1 MLLFV
6 GLGNPG
12 RDYAENRHNVGAM
25 AVEEIIRRHGL
36 PGLRTRSRPAGAF
49 SEGRLGDE
57 QVRILRPLSYMNE
70 SGRPVGEAMR
80 YYRLSPADVVVFHD
94 ELDLAAGKV
103 RVKRGGGHAGHNG
116 LRSIDQHIGPDY
128 RRVRI
133 GIGHPGD
140 RDRVTGHVLR
150 DFSRADRV
158 WLDRMLEAIADAA
171 PLLAGG
177 DDAGFMTRVAL
188 LTKRQKP
195 QNEPTTGQKTAPG
208 APGRETTDKH

>member
-25 AVEEIIRRHGL
+25 AVEAILRRHGL
-36 PGLRTRSRPAGAF
+36 PALRNSTRPRGAF
-49 SEGRLGDE
+49 AEGRLGE
-57 QVRILRPLSYMNE
+57 AQVRFLRPLSYMNE
-70 SGRPVGEAMR
+70 SGGPVGEAMR
-80 YYRLSPADVVVFHD
+80 YWRMVPEDVVVFHD

-116 LRSIDQHIGPDY
+116 LRSIDAHIGRDY

-140 RDRVTGHVLR
+140 RERVTGHVLR
-150 DFSRADRV
+150 DFSKADRA
-158 WLDRMLEAIADAA
+158 WLDATLDAVADAA
-171 PLLAGG
+171 PLLAAG
-177 DDAGFMTRVAL
+177 DDAAFMTRVAL
-188 LTKRQKP
+188 LTQPPRPKSEAGPPK
-195 QNEPTTGQKTAPG
+195 GGKT
-208 APGRETTDKH
+208 ETEKD

>member
-12 RDYAENRHNVGAM
+12 RDYAGNRHNVGAM
-25 AVEEIIRRHGL
+25 AVEAILRRHRL
-36 PGLRTRSRPAGAF
+36 PDLRRSSRPAGLFA
-49 SEGRLGDE
+49 EGRLDSE
-57 QVRILRPLSYMNE
+57 QVRLMQPISYMNE

-80 YYRLSPADVVVFHD
+80 YWRMAPEDVVVFHD

-116 LRSIDQHIGPDY
+116 LRSIDAHIGKEY

-140 RDRVTGHVLR
+140 KDRVHGHVLR
-150 DFSRADRV
+150 DFSKADRD
-158 WLDRMLEAIADAA
+158 WLDKVLDAIADAA
-171 PLLAGG
+171 PLLAAG

-188 LTKRQKP
+188 LTQPPKP
-195 QNEPTTGQKTAPG
+195 KAEPKADTKPDMRPVADKD
-208 APGRETTDKH
+208 TDKD